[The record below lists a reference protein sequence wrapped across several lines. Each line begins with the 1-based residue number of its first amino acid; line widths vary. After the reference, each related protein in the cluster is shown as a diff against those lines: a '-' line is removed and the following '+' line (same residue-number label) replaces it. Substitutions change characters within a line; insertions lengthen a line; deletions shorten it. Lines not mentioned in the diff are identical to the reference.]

1 MRYLIGLVI
10 FILLIIFLI
19 IKLLSGGSHKPALPP
34 SLSSYA
40 DTATTVRYTIDNP
53 VQAAETHND
62 IVIEVGS
69 SSADIKIT
77 KGYDGEVVKE
87 QSFPMSNAAYANFLL
102 SLQHSGGYTLGNT
115 DPALADERGYCAT
128 GDRYSYDIVSGDGRR
143 LQHLWSTSC
152 KEKTFK
158 GRPDVVRQLFTAQ
171 IPGFDDYTADV
182 DF

>member
-19 IKLLSGGSHKPALPP
+19 IKLLTGGGSKPNLPP

-40 DTATTVRYTIDNP
+40 NTATTVRYIIDNP
-53 VQAAETHND
+53 VQAPQNHND

-87 QSFPMSNAAYANFLL
+87 QSFPMSDSAYATFLL
-102 SLQHSGGYTLGNT
+102 ALQHSGGYTLGNN
-115 DPALADERGYCAT
+115 DPALRDERGYCAT
-128 GDRYSYDIVSGDGRR
+128 GNRYSYDIVSGDGDR
-143 LQHLWSTSC
+143 LQHYWSTSC
-152 KEKTFK
+152 SQKTFK
-158 GRPDVVRQLFTAQ
+158 GLPEIVRNLFTAK
-171 IPGFDDYTADV
+171 IPNFDDYTADINY
-182 DF
+182 